1 MKKVIIINISC
12 IVELYFNFPKDTG
25 LKSGLYEESGD
36 KRNQDDQEEENRK
49 KAYGANQEKWNEASH
64 SGYDGSN
71 IDKDD
76 LIEELKL
83 FKAVCDN
90 IKYTLAE
97 IKSYSKVTL
106 MSDSKAS
113 YFTIVDAVLSGPK
126 EINPDDLMSVLGV
139 SKNSFDIIKVYSSVV
154 STSIYFS
161 SKVFFYLLSIYKVC
175 NFISRSVT
183 TLSQESKDLV
193 RELKKKQEK

>member
-1 MKKVIIINISC
+1 MRQCLLKMKMIMMMKKVIIHKSC
-12 IVELYFNFPKDTG
+12 TVEFYFNFFKDTG
-25 LKSGLYEESGD
+25 FKTGFYENSGD
-36 KRNQDDQEEENRK
+36 KGNQDYQEEENRK

-139 SKNSFDIIKVYSSVV
+139 SKNSFDI
-154 STSIYFS
+154 F
-161 SKVFFYLLSIYKVC
+161 KVFNSHFFLGQPQHSLK
-175 NFISRSVT
+175 
-183 TLSQESKDLV
+183 SQKTW
-193 RELKKKQEK
+193 

>member
-1 MKKVIIINISC
+1 MSYILICWKGSGYKN
-12 IVELYFNFPKDTG
+12 
-25 LKSGLYEESGD
+25 GLYEEPGD
-36 KRNQDDQEEENRK
+36 ERNRDYLEEEDRK
-49 KAYGANQEKWNEASH
+49 KAYGTNDEERNNAAYSE
-64 SGYDGSN
+64 YDESKIN
-71 IDKDD
+71 KND

-126 EINPDDLMSVLGV
+126 QINPDDLMSVLGV
-139 SKNSFDIIKVYSSVV
+139 SILNIMSCVLFP
-154 STSIYFS
+154 
-161 SKVFFYLLSIYKVC
+161 
-175 NFISRSVT
+175 FITRSVT
-183 TLSQESKDLV
+183 ILSQESKG
-193 RELKKKQEK
+193 

>member
-1 MKKVIIINISC
+1 MSALEVPE
-12 IVELYFNFPKDTG
+12 VDEAVFTEDEEDYDDEEG
-25 LKSGLYEESGD
+25 GQYEESGD
-36 KRNQDDQEEENRK
+36 KRNQDYQEEESRK
-49 KAYGANQEKWNEASH
+49 KAYGAHEEKWNETSQNGFDA
-64 SGYDGSN
+64 SN
-71 IDKDD
+71 IQKDD

-126 EINPDDLMSVLGV
+126 EINPDDLMSILGV
-139 SKNSFDIIKVYSSVV
+139 SINSKNM
-154 STSIYFS
+154 
-161 SKVFFYLLSIYKVC
+161 LKVC
-175 NFISRSVT
+175 TFPFCF
-183 TLSQESKDLV
+183 
-193 RELKKKQEK
+193 

>member
-1 MKKVIIINISC
+1 MSYILICSKGSGFKN
-12 IVELYFNFPKDTG
+12 
-25 LKSGLYEESGD
+25 GLYEEPGD
-36 KRNQDDQEEENRK
+36 ERNRDYLEEEDRN
-49 KAYGANQEKWNEASH
+49 KAYGTNDEERTNAYSE
-64 SGYDGSN
+64 YDERK
-71 IDKDD
+71 IDKND

-126 EINPDDLMSVLGV
+126 QINPDDLMSVLGV
-139 SKNSFDIIKVYSSVV
+139 STQYNELCFI
-154 STSIYFS
+154 
-161 SKVFFYLLSIYKVC
+161 VFIT
-175 NFISRSVT
+175 RSVT
-183 TLSQESKDLV
+183 IPSQESKD
-193 RELKKKQEK
+193 

>member
-1 MKKVIIINISC
+1 MSYILIC
-12 IVELYFNFPKDTG
+12 
-25 LKSGLYEESGD
+25 LKGSGFKNGLYEEPGD
-36 KRNQDDQEEENRK
+36 ERNRDYLEEEDRN
-49 KAYGANQEKWNEASH
+49 KAYGTNDEERTNAYSE
-64 SGYDGSN
+64 YDESK
-71 IDKDD
+71 IDKND

-126 EINPDDLMSVLGV
+126 QINPDDLMSVLGV
-139 SKNSFDIIKVYSSVV
+139 STQKYELC
-154 STSIYFS
+154 Y
-161 SKVFFYLLSIYKVC
+161 
-175 NFISRSVT
+175 FISFHY
-183 TLSQESKDLV
+183 
-193 RELKKKQEK
+193 

>member
-1 MKKVIIINISC
+1 MSYILIC
-12 IVELYFNFPKDTG
+12 
-25 LKSGLYEESGD
+25 LKGSGFKNDLYEEPGD
-36 KRNQDDQEEENRK
+36 ERKRDYIEEEDRK
-49 KAYGANQEKWNEASH
+49 KAYGTNDDERNNAAYSE
-64 SGYDGSN
+64 YDESK
-71 IDKDD
+71 IDKND

-126 EINPDDLMSVLGV
+126 QINPDDLMSVLGV
-139 SKNSFDIIKVYSSVV
+139 STQKYELCYIISFHY
-154 STSIYFS
+154 
-161 SKVFFYLLSIYKVC
+161 
-175 NFISRSVT
+175 
-183 TLSQESKDLV
+183 
-193 RELKKKQEK
+193 